1 MCRISLFL
9 GLSTISLYVCRAR
22 LPRWLRSKESACQCR
37 RCGFDPWPRK
47 TPWRSKWPPTPVFL
61 PGKSHG
67 QRSLVACR
75 SQRAGHTS
83 RLNNSRIEQI
93 SLTRLSAAG
102 RLGCFRFLVIVV
114 IAAVNTGVH
123 VPLNTFQCLS
133 VCIQEWKCSL
143 TLILC
148 AFLRSCHPVSTA
160 LHHVAC
166 SPPACKGPVS
176 SHPHQLGLLF
186 LFLVIVAR

>member
-1 MCRISLFL
+1 MATYPSVLAREVPRTEEPG
-9 GLSTISLYVCRAR
+9 GLQVAKSWTHFTTEQQQNRADFIDPFVCRWAFGL
-22 LPRWLRSKESACQCR
+22 LPLFGYRGHCCR
-37 RCGFDPWPRK
+37 EHWC
-47 TPWRSKWPPTPVFL
+47 T
-61 PGKSHG
+61 
-67 QRSLVACR
+67 
-75 SQRAGHTS
+75 HTS
-83 RLNNSRIEQI
+83 
-93 SLTRLSAAG
+93 
-102 RLGCFRFLVIVV
+102 
-114 IAAVNTGVH
+114 
-123 VPLNTFQCLS
+123 LNTFQCLS

-186 LFLVIVAR
+186 LFSVIVAR